1 MNLTDGGGFVDSP
14 PPAEMNLSIVKREET
29 SSNGVDGVELNH
41 NNQSSS
47 AGSSGSSGGGKGNK
61 EIVCSTCGKAYV
73 NIRSLQMHRKVH
85 TGETTCP
92 ICNKVMNR
100 TSDIKRHI
108 QMVHY
113 GNNKGAGGEGSSGG
127 SGGANSPVDSRMK
140 Y

>member
-1 MNLTDGGGFVDSP
+1 MNLSDGGGFVDSP
-14 PPAEMNLSIVKREET
+14 PPAEMNLSIVKREEA
-29 SSNGVDGVELNH
+29 SNGVDNGELNH
-41 NNQSSS
+41 NTQSSS
-47 AGSSGSSGGGKGNK
+47 AGSSGSNSSGKGK
-61 EIVCSTCGKAYV
+61 EIICSTCGKAYV

-113 GNNKGAGGEGSSGG
+113 GKGAGGNGEGSSGGSG